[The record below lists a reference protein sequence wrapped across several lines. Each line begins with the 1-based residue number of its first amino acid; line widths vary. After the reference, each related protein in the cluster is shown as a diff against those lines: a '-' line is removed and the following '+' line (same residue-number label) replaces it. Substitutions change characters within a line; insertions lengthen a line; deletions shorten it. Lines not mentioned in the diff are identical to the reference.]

1 MLIAGVLCLA
11 AAVLVAAA
19 GLRAVSRPAGGD
31 PRSQAV
37 RMLAPTQ
44 FAAAAMLAAGGVVAL
59 NSGLRGLPLVLLA
72 IVAAVATV
80 AAGAWQG
87 GRYAVEQAEAA
98 PVGCAGSCTSCTRTC
113 S

>member
-19 GLRAVSRPAGGD
+19 GLRAVTRPAGGD

-59 NSGLRGLPLVLLA
+59 NSGLAGRSLRGGTGRGRTGRMRGQLHILHADLLV
-72 IVAAVATV
+72 V
-80 AAGAWQG
+80 
-87 GRYAVEQAEAA
+87 
-98 PVGCAGSCTSCTRTC
+98 VGVVLSLSCG
-113 S
+113 